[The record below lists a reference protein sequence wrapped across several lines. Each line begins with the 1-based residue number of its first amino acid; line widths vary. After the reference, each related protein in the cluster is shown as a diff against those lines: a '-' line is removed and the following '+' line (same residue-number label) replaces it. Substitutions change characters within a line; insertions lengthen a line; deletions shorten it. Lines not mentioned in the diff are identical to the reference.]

1 MFAYIIN
8 IFSWQFWLGVLLTIL
23 VFLWLFFGGKNHEYV
38 GLSPLKIG
46 IDSTKYIDPS
56 TSNKA
61 YKSNKRAKQYTVD
74 PVDNTPSLPEQ
85 TDVMYLS
92 DSICMA
98 EEFSCEEIASPRTM
112 ALGGHKCR
120 ANTRMSNGETICKK
134 VIEEIY
140 GKPFYTVR
148 PDFLKNPETGRNLEL
163 DLYNDEKK
171 IAVEYNGKQHY
182 VWPNN
187 MHGAYETFIKQV
199 RRDQF
204 KVDMCDKNGVYLI
217 TVPYNVGLDYQKIK
231 DYITYYLPENVQAR
245 AANQS

>member
-1 MFAYIIN
+1 MIGYLIN

-23 VFLWLFFGGKNHEYV
+23 VFLWLFFGGKNHEYI

-46 IDSTKYIDPS
+46 IDSTRYIDDN
-56 TSNKA
+56 TYNKA
-61 YKSNKRAKQYTVD
+61 HKSNKRAKQYTVD
-74 PVDNTPSLPEQ
+74 PVDNTPELPSESFSQ
-85 TDVMYLS
+85 S
-92 DSICMA
+92 EESICMV
-98 EEFSCEEIASPRTM
+98 ESYSCETVESPRSM

-120 ANTRMSNGETICKK
+120 LNTRMSNGEQICKK

-140 GKPFYTVR
+140 EKPFYTVR
-148 PDFLKNPETGRNLEL
+148 PDFLKNPETNRNLEL
-163 DLYNDEKK
+163 DLYNDELK

-187 MHGAYETFIKQV
+187 IHNSYEKFIKQI

-204 KVDMCDKNGVYLI
+204 KVDKCDENGVYLI

-231 DYITYYLPENVQAR
+231 DYITYYLPENVR
-245 AANQS
+245 SRG